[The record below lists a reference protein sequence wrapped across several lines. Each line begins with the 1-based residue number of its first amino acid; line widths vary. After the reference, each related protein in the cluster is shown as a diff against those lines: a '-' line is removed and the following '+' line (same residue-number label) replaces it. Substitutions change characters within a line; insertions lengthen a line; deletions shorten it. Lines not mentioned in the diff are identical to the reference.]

1 MRSRLSLAI
10 TVALTCAGHFASAHA
25 ADVLRVEDGPFISGG
40 GYYIAREK
48 GYFKKLGIDIQHR
61 EFIDGAASVPSF
73 VSGEVDL
80 GGMTAA
86 AGLFNSVAKGAPLV
100 IILDRGHNRPGFGYT
115 VTNVSQDMYDQ
126 GVHSLA
132 DFAKLKGKRIGVGA
146 LGSINQY
153 NLAIALGKAG
163 LNPATDVKWTVNVG
177 QPDLM
182 KMLGQKQLDATDLA
196 YQFGYF
202 AQNNKWGPIV
212 ANGDEI
218 APGMAIADIAVRK
231 DYLQQHRDVVIR
243 YAMAYLQGVK
253 EFNAAAAAP
262 DKHMDIVDILAR
274 TTALNKPELVKA
286 IAPHWSYINADG
298 TPPVDEIMKMQ
309 DFWSGGAFH
318 LVEKKVTREQ
328 LFDLSVAKEA
338 KARLEREKPF
348 GN

>member
-1 MRSRLSLAI
+1 
-10 TVALTCAGHFASAHA
+10 
-25 ADVLRVEDGPFISGG
+25 
-40 GYYIAREK
+40 
-48 GYFKKLGIDIQHR
+48 
-61 EFIDGAASVPSF
+61 
-73 VSGEVDL
+73 
-80 GGMTAA
+80 MTAA

-100 IILDRGHNRPGFGYT
+100 IILDRGHNRPGYGYT
-115 VTNVSQDMYDQ
+115 VTSVSQELYEQ
-126 GVHSLA
+126 GVRSLA
-132 DFAKLKGKRIGVGA
+132 DFAKLRGKRVGVGA

-153 NLAIALGKAG
+153 NLAIALAKAG

-202 AQNNKWGPIV
+202 AQNNGWGPIV
-212 ANGDEI
+212 ANGDEM

-231 DYLQQHRDVVIR
+231 DFLQQHRDVVIR

-262 DKHMDIVDILAR
+262 DKHMDIVGILAR
-274 TTALNKPELVKA
+274 TTALNKPELIWA
-286 IAPHWSYINADG
+286 IAPHWSYINEDG
-298 TPPVDEIMKMQ
+298 MPPVDEIMKMQ

-318 LVEKKVTREQ
+318 LVEKKVTSEQ

-338 KARLEREKPF
+338 KARLDREKPF